1 MNGTKNHA
9 EEIVLLMWFR
19 GEGKMAGR
27 MLMGILSA
35 KKVIDTEN
43 GSGLQHL
50 LVVSLDWQAV
60 LSFQLERRD

>member
-9 EEIVLLMWFR
+9 EEMVLLMWFR

-35 KKVIDTEN
+35 KKVIDKEN
-43 GSGLQHL
+43 RSGLQHL
-50 LVVSLDWQAV
+50 LVV
-60 LSFQLERRD
+60 